1 MKGGKGKEEI
11 EERMREIEKDG
22 EEEEGGEKE
31 KRSDKRNGGE
41 GKRKEAMEEVLG
53 NIEAKVEIE
62 EVKRLGGKA
71 SKRRKVVWMRLKS
84 EDQKREVMER
94 KKKLKRREERIL
106 DDCKWKERRMKWKL
120 EEIARKKMRKGR
132 RVRIGYGAIRIRIF
146 SGGSGMY
153 QRKCCLIGEEKFGK
167 RIWGKAKEEK
177 KR

>member
-1 MKGGKGKEEI
+1 
-11 EERMREIEKDG
+11 
-22 EEEEGGEKE
+22 
-31 KRSDKRNGGE
+31 
-41 GKRKEAMEEVLG
+41 
-53 NIEAKVEIE
+53 
-62 EVKRLGGKA
+62 
-71 SKRRKVVWMRLKS
+71 MRLKS

-167 RIWGKAKEEK
+167 RIWGKAKEKK

>member
-71 SKRRKVVWMRLKS
+71 SKRRKVV
-84 EDQKREVMER
+84 
-94 KKKLKRREERIL
+94 
-106 DDCKWKERRMKWKL
+106 
-120 EEIARKKMRKGR
+120 
-132 RVRIGYGAIRIRIF
+132 
-146 SGGSGMY
+146 
-153 QRKCCLIGEEKFGK
+153 
-167 RIWGKAKEEK
+167 
-177 KR
+177 